1 LRGADEAPPRPNS
14 VTALF
19 DGDHLARIAATEL
32 QGGRPLVAWVTFVI
46 EATAGPSKRKGKRE
60 EEPLVA
66 SAVLTARPILENGAP
81 GKPVVLAK
89 KAVSEGGVALAAA
102 PTKDGK
108 KPEAALAWVQRERG
122 ESQVYVTRIGPDG
135 ESLGQRGVTT
145 VPRKKGKTTSEA
157 SDVAIA
163 YAGGEGGGGDGWITA
178 WIDTRDGNAEVYAAR
193 LDRSLNKV
201 VPDQRI
207 TNAVGDGA
215 EVQIAVRGKDV
226 FLVWSDARGNPEQ
239 GSGDIYLARLDATTL
254 KKAGPEQR
262 LFASATHSHTPQIV
276 QTHKG
281 FFVTWIEDG
290 ADPRGAGDQGT
301 EAGLRIALIDER
313 GVLVGAPQLVRGAE
327 KQAAVT
333 SAALGCAAKMCRG
346 VLTATTGDAMTLGAF
361 EIAPGQ
367 LAGPVKTIAAL
378 TGATQD
384 ASPVFSS
391 PAASSLFFADDAV
404 GGTGRVRWMQLAWP

>member
-1 LRGADEAPPRPNS
+1 

-32 QGGRPLVAWVTFVI
+32 GGNRSLVAWVTFVI
-46 EATAGPSKRKGKRE
+46 EASLGPGTGKHKPKRE
-60 EEPLVA
+60 EEPA
-66 SAVLTARPILENGAP
+66 SAVLTVRPILENGAP
-81 GKPVVLAK
+81 GKPVAVAK

-122 ESQVYVTRIGPDG
+122 ESQVYVTRLGPDG

-145 VPRKKGKTTSEA
+145 VARKKGKTTSEA

-163 YAGGEGGGGDGWITA
+163 YAGEGSGGDGWITA

-201 VPDQRI
+201 VQDQRI
-207 TNAVGDGA
+207 TNAPGDGV
-215 EVQIAVRGKDV
+215 EVQIAVRGKDA

-239 GSGDIYLARLDATTL
+239 GSGDIYVVRLDAATL
-254 KKAGPEQR
+254 KKAGPETR
-262 LFASATHSHTPQIV
+262 IFASATHSHTPQIAV
-276 QTHKG
+276 IEKG
-281 FFVTWIEDG
+281 LLVSWIEDG

-301 EAGLRIALIDER
+301 EAGLRLALLDER
-313 GVLVGAPQLVRGAE
+313 GTLLGAPQLVRGAE
-327 KQAAVT
+327 KQASVT
-333 SAALGCAAKMCRG
+333 SAALGCAPKTCRG
-346 VLTATTGDAMTLGAF
+346 VLTATNGDATTLGAF
-361 EIAPGQ
+361 EIAPGS

-391 PAASSLFFADDAV
+391 TSAKSLFFADDAV